1 MKSLGGGRVRARAL
15 GLRTVEAVETM
26 GRILLGVVLGILLVP
41 VAMMGWL
48 YFGHPPVA
56 VADAPFPM
64 EREITGKLL
73 NARID
78 SEMVKTPPIEADE
91 NTFVAGAQ
99 VYRDQ
104 CSACHG
110 FHGKPSSFGGQMFPR
125 APQLWEKHRNGTVV
139 GVSDDPPGAT
149 YWRVMNGIRLTGMPS
164 YKKVL
169 TDTEMWQVT
178 LLLANADKPLP
189 PAALDIVS
197 GKTAAS
203 AAPNVVEDAIQK
215 GKAAALAP
223 LPAGKKP

>member
-1 MKSLGGGRVRARAL
+1 MFRVILGF
-15 GLRTVEAVETM
+15 
-26 GRILLGVVLGILLVP
+26 VLGIVLVP
-41 VAMMGWL
+41 LAVLGWFH
-48 YFGHPPVA
+48 FGHPPVA
-56 VADAPFPM
+56 VADKPLPM
-64 EREITGKLL
+64 ERQITGVAL

-78 SEMVKTPPIEADE
+78 AEMVKTPPMQADE

-125 APQLWEKHRNGTVV
+125 APQLWEKHRNSEVV
-139 GVSDDPPGAT
+139 GVSDDPPGET
-149 YWRVMNGIRLTGMPS
+149 HWKVENGIRLTGMPS
-164 YKKVL
+164 YKKIL
-169 TDTEMWQVT
+169 TDAEMWQVS

-197 GKTAAS
+197 GKAAAAS
-203 AAPNVVEDAIQK
+203 APNAAAEAMER